1 MKRAVRREGGAATEA
16 HSGQSML
23 AEAFTSPP
31 LPSMSTI
38 FIPPPAEQTICILPG
53 LITGEATA
61 EARNSV
67 NHASTRLAMSFELR
81 RAFMPRL
88 SHKWFESLAPP
99 KNDVF

>member
-31 LPSMSTI
+31 LPSMSII

-61 EARNSV
+61 EARNSA
-67 NHASTRLAMSFELR
+67 NHASTRLAMIFELR
-81 RAFMPRL
+81 KVCIGELLHR
-88 SHKWFESLAPP
+88 
-99 KNDVF
+99 

>member
-1 MKRAVRREGGAATEA
+1 
-16 HSGQSML
+16 ML

-61 EARNSV
+61 EARNSA

-81 RAFMPRL
+81 KVCIVELLHR
-88 SHKWFESLAPP
+88 
-99 KNDVF
+99 

>member
-1 MKRAVRREGGAATEA
+1 
-16 HSGQSML
+16 ML

-61 EARNSV
+61 EARNSA

-81 RAFMPRL
+81 KVCIRELLHR
-88 SHKWFESLAPP
+88 
-99 KNDVF
+99 

>member
-1 MKRAVRREGGAATEA
+1 
-16 HSGQSML
+16 ML

-61 EARNSV
+61 EARNNA

-81 RAFMPRL
+81 KVCIVEL
-88 SHKWFESLAPP
+88 LHC
-99 KNDVF
+99 

>member
-1 MKRAVRREGGAATEA
+1 
-16 HSGQSML
+16 ML

-61 EARNSV
+61 EARNSA

-81 RAFMPRL
+81 KVCIVEL
-88 SHKWFESLAPP
+88 LHC
-99 KNDVF
+99 

>member
-1 MKRAVRREGGAATEA
+1 MKRDVSREGDAATEA

-61 EARNSV
+61 EARNSA
-67 NHASTRLAMSFELR
+67 NHASTMLAMSFELR
-81 RAFMPRL
+81 KVCIFEL
-88 SHKWFESLAPP
+88 SHC
-99 KNDVF
+99 

>member
-1 MKRAVRREGGAATEA
+1 
-16 HSGQSML
+16 ML

-61 EARNSV
+61 EARNSA
-67 NHASTRLAMSFELR
+67 NPASTRLAMSFELR
-81 RAFMPRL
+81 KVCIGELLHR
-88 SHKWFESLAPP
+88 
-99 KNDVF
+99 

>member
-1 MKRAVRREGGAATEA
+1 
-16 HSGQSML
+16 ML

-61 EARNSV
+61 EARNSA

-81 RAFMPRL
+81 KVCIVEL
-88 SHKWFESLAPP
+88 LHS
-99 KNDVF
+99 

>member
-1 MKRAVRREGGAATEA
+1 MERAVRREGGAATEA

-23 AEAFTSPP
+23 AESFTSPP

-61 EARNSV
+61 EARNSA

-81 RAFMPRL
+81 KVCIVEL
-88 SHKWFESLAPP
+88 LHC
-99 KNDVF
+99 

>member
-1 MKRAVRREGGAATEA
+1 
-16 HSGQSML
+16 ML

-61 EARNSV
+61 EARNSA

-81 RAFMPRL
+81 KVCIGELLHR
-88 SHKWFESLAPP
+88 
-99 KNDVF
+99 

>member
-1 MKRAVRREGGAATEA
+1 
-16 HSGQSML
+16 ML

-61 EARNSV
+61 EARNSA

-81 RAFMPRL
+81 KVCIVEL
-88 SHKWFESLAPP
+88 LHY
-99 KNDVF
+99 